1 MGRLIVTPMLVSPTS
16 KSDPATNLVET
27 NGSLCDRIVAIVG
40 PIVAHNGEFC
50 GLIYLFDCVHTSLV
64 SALSK
69 MMSPKN
75 KTKICQTTCTGGGQ
89 SASFSL
95 TETSLREV
103 FRRTRDR

>member
-1 MGRLIVTPMLVSPTS
+1 M
-16 KSDPATNLVET
+16 ET

-40 PIVAHNGEFC
+40 PIEAHNGEFC
-50 GLIYLFDCVHTSLV
+50 GLIYLFDCVHISLV
-64 SALSK
+64 SALS

-75 KTKICQTTCTGGGQ
+75 KTKFCQTTCTGGGQ

-103 FRRTRDR
+103 FRVIRDR